1 MPNESS
7 VNGYLDEVNA
17 ALAALTETLETES
30 GDEELLDAVCAQA
43 VRAIPDA
50 DLASV
55 TAIHTG
61 RPRTAASTDDR
72 TEEIDRAQY
81 ALGDGPC
88 LEAARSGE
96 IVRLSMPAADQAWP
110 DFAATARK
118 LGVGSYLAAPLHID
132 ETLSGAL
139 NLFGFGD
146 HGFRDSDSELLKL
159 YTTVVSSSLR
169 AARRYRDTRRLV
181 VQLEEAMRTRGV
193 IEQAKGILMAV
204 HKVSADDAFRLLVTE
219 SQHSNTKLHEVAS
232 HFVHSVVS
240 GHENRLGAVESG

>member
-1 MPNESS
+1 MRNESS
-7 VNGYLDEVNA
+7 VNGHLDEVNA
-17 ALAALTETLETES
+17 ALAALTEALETEA

-43 VRAIPDA
+43 VRAIPGA

-61 RPRTAASTDDR
+61 SPRTAASTDDR
-72 TEEIDRAQY
+72 AVEIDRVQY

-96 IVRLSMPAADQAWP
+96 IVRLSVSTADRAWP
-110 DFAATARK
+110 DFATTARK

-159 YTTVVSSSLR
+159 YTTVVSSGLR
-169 AARRYRDTRRLV
+169 TARRYRDTRRLAL
-181 VQLEEAMRTRGV
+181 QLEDAMRTRGV

-204 HKVSADDAFRLLVTE
+204 HKVSADEAFRLLVTE
-219 SQHSNTKLHEVAS
+219 SQHNNTKLHEVAS
-232 HFVHSVVS
+232 RFVRSVTAGIPADRS
-240 GHENRLGAVESG
+240 IETG